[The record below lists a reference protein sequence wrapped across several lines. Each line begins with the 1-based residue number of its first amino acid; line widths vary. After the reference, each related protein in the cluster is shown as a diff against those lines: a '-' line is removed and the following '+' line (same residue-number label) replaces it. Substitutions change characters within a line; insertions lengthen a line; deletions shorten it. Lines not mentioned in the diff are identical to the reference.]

1 MKTVFVRDL
10 DNAPSGTIVTLLGW
24 VQARRDHGGVTFLDI
39 VDSTGMIQV
48 VVDRSVLENVLPS
61 PKSVVPEC
69 AVQVVGK
76 METRKQRQ
84 RVTKEVLCEQL
95 SLIAPVNLQLSPQ
108 PRSAKPTLD
117 ETSVD
122 EALRRRHLYIRN
134 PRTIAVMK
142 FRHAVMRF
150 AREWF
155 EANRFIEFTA
165 PILTPLPLYDDKT
178 AISVTVHD
186 ESVFLTQCVGFYLEA
201 AAQGLERVYNMGP
214 SFRNEESRSKR
225 HLMEYWHIKGEMAF
239 ADLEDAISL
248 VESIISKITER
259 CSVECTDL
267 ILALG
272 TQLCTDGLHPPYPRI
287 TYRDAVARLQAA
299 GREFAFGKSLASDD
313 EEFLAKSFTTPFWI
327 VGIPRSIEP
336 FPYVIDPSDPE
347 VTRTAD
353 LIATRGYGELLG
365 IAEKISDVSQLVER
379 MKEKNRADDPRY
391 EWVREVH
398 AVGCVPHIGFGMGLE
413 RLLRWLLL
421 IDHVRDV
428 IPFPRSFRRN
438 IYP

>member
-1 MKTVFVRDL
+1 MKTVYVRDL
-10 DNAPSGTIVTLLGW
+10 DNAPPGTKVTVLGW
-24 VQARRDHGGVTFLDI
+24 VQARRDHGRITFLDV

-48 VVDRSVLENVLPS
+48 VVDKAVLETVRPTS
-61 PKSVVPEC
+61 KAIQPEA
-69 AVQVVGK
+69 AVRIVGQ
-76 METRKQRQ
+76 MEIRSRQ
-84 RVTKEVLCEQL
+84 ELTSREVHAEVLE
-95 SLIAPVNLQLSPQ
+95 LIAGICLQLSPT
-108 PRSAKPTLD
+108 PRSPKPILD

-134 PRTIAVMK
+134 PRTIAMMK
-142 FRHAVMRF
+142 FRHAVMKF

-155 EANRFIEFTA
+155 ETNRFTEFTA

-178 AISVTVHD
+178 AMAVTVHD

-239 ADLEDAISL
+239 ADLEDAVTL
-248 VESIISKITER
+248 VESIISTISTR
-259 CSVECTDL
+259 CSVECQDL
-267 ILALG
+267 VLAMG
-272 TQLCTDGLHPPYPRI
+272 AELCTDGMTPPYPRI
-287 TYRDAVARLQAA
+287 SYRDAVERLQAA
-299 GREFAFGKSLASDD
+299 GREFVFGKSLSSDD
-313 EEFLAKSFTTPFWI
+313 EEFLATGFTSPFWV

-336 FPYVIDPSDPE
+336 FPYVIDPDDPA

-365 IAEKISDVSQLVER
+365 IAEKIADLPQLLER
-379 MKEKNRADDPRY
+379 MKEKNRDCDPRY

-398 AVGCVPHIGFGMGLE
+398 EIGCVPHIGFGMGLE
-413 RLLRWLLL
+413 RLLRWLLQ
-421 IDHVRDV
+421 IDHVRDT
-428 IPFPRSFRRN
+428 IPFPRAFRRN